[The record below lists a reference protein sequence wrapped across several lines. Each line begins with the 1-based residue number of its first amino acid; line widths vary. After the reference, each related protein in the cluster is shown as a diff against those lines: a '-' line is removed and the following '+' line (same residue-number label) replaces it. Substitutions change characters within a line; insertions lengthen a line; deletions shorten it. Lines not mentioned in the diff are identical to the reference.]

1 MSAEAREL
9 MQLIADGGASIFWL
23 TETQA
28 RAKRMERLERAGR
41 IVRRK
46 DDARDVYPWCVFEVP
61 GVRVA
66 CYHARANRE
75 RWGQRVLM
83 LMGARRGTHPRNV
96 RSNFVTAR
104 KWLQVLGACGG
115 SAISTV
121 WLRLSHLSEPNS
133 DRSWR
138 K

>member
-1 MSAEAREL
+1 MSAEVREL

-46 DDARDVYPWCVFEVP
+46 DDPRDAYPWCVFEVP
-61 GVRVA
+61 GVRMA
-66 CYHARANRE
+66 CYHARANRA

-83 LMGARRGTHPRNV
+83 LLSARRGVHPRNV
-96 RSNFVTAR
+96 LIQFRDGTKMVTSIGCLRWKCDAHNLHTR
-104 KWLQVLGACGG
+104 KE
-115 SAISTV
+115 S
-121 WLRLSHLSEPNS
+121 
-133 DRSWR
+133 
-138 K
+138 

>member
-1 MSAEAREL
+1 MSAEVREL

-28 RAKRMERLERAGR
+28 RAKRMTRLERAGR

-46 DDARDVYPWCVFEVP
+46 NDARDVYPWCVFEVP

-66 CYHARANRE
+66 CYHARANRA

-83 LMGARRGTHPRNV
+83 LMGSRRGTHPRNV
-96 RSNFVTAR
+96 LIQFRDGTKMVTSIGCLRWKCDKHGLAP
-104 KWLQVLGACGG
+104 LITLVGA
-115 SAISTV
+115 
-121 WLRLSHLSEPNS
+121 
-133 DRSWR
+133 
-138 K
+138 KQ